1 MSLFPSFKQSVAI
14 PLQDAAT
21 AMASAAITSAVSTV
35 VGTAIDSVSKFTQP
49 AADFTAASTQKKQA
63 EVIVKFAAQGNAG
76 KFSNLTPRKIDISSQ
91 NGSINVIDSATKNPI
106 STVGSATTQS
116 VPADLANAL
125 VNPED
130 KTASFKV
137 RLTAPYLDSTETIV
151 LDVMPTIDESRSASY
166 DAVPIIH
173 HPGEILKY
181 RSTSSRNWGIQTR
194 LISRNPEEAAKNLA
208 YVNIIRSWVM
218 PYYGAGTAITE
229 EGSKLGAPPPIITL
243 EGYGEKMIGPIT
255 CVLESY
261 SWNWP
266 NDVDYIR
273 TEGDNQPFP
282 AIISISLTLK
292 EALSPAEYSGFDLT
306 AYREGR
312 LSGSYIPVTATP
324 TTNSTSN
331 IPAAANPGN
340 SSKKDEASSTDTA
353 YGRWYL
359 ND

>member
-1 MSLFPSFKQSVAI
+1 M
-14 PLQDAAT
+14 
-21 AMASAAITSAVSTV
+21 
-35 VGTAIDSVSKFTQP
+35 
-49 AADFTAASTQKKQA
+49 
-63 EVIVKFAAQGNAG
+63 
-76 KFSNLTPRKIDISSQ
+76 
-91 NGSINVIDSATKNPI
+91 
-106 STVGSATTQS
+106 
-116 VPADLANAL
+116 
-125 VNPED
+125 
-130 KTASFKV
+130 
-137 RLTAPYLDSTETIV
+137 
-151 LDVMPTIDESRSASY
+151 
-166 DAVPIIH
+166 
-173 HPGEILKY
+173 
-181 RSTSSRNWGIQTR
+181 
-194 LISRNPEEAAKNLA
+194 
-208 YVNIIRSWVM
+208 
-218 PYYGAGTAITE
+218 
-229 EGSKLGAPPPIITL
+229 GAPPPIITL

>member
-1 MSLFPSFKQSVAI
+1 MSFFPSLKQSIAI
-14 PLQDAAT
+14 PVQNMAADAV
-21 AMASAAITSAVSTV
+21 TSAVAGVAGTV
-35 VGTAIDSVSKFTQP
+35 VDSISKFTSP
-49 AADFTAASTQKKQA
+49 SSDFTAATTQKKQA
-63 EVIVKFAAQGNAG
+63 EAIVKFASQGNAG
-76 KFSNLTPRKIDISSQ
+76 KFSNLTPRKIDISSV
-91 NGSINVIDSATKNPI
+91 NGSIKVIDSATKNSI
-106 STVGSATTQS
+106 STIGSVTTQS

-130 KTASFKV
+130 KTATFKV
-137 RLTAPYLDSTETIV
+137 RLSAPYLDSFKTLT

-181 RSTSSRNWGIQTR
+181 RSTASRNWGIQTR
-194 LISRNPEEAAKNLA
+194 LISRNPEEAAKNLE
-208 YVNIIRSWVM
+208 YINIIRSWVM
-218 PYYGAGTAITE
+218 PYYGAGTAITG

-282 AIISISLTLK
+282 AILSISLTLK
-292 EALSPAEYSGFDLT
+292 EALSPAEYSGFDLI

-312 LSGSYIPVTATP
+312 LSGAYIPVTATP
-324 TTNSTSN
+324 TNSSTSN

-340 SSKKDEASSTDTA
+340 SSKKDESSSADTA
-353 YGRWYL
+353 YGQWYL